1 MTVVDN
7 IMAAVSQPI
16 CLVTKSSK
24 QITFLNPAMGKLF
37 GIVTDEST
45 NEMMF
50 NDYFSFIDLIFHN
63 VFEDAN
69 YIYDEK
75 PVLIKLLKK
84 SSKQFFNAY
93 FSQLDDNTI
102 ILLLT
107 PNFLSN
113 SIIENPFLRNH
124 ENTVDLIENAPIAI
138 NIKKISGEYIWAN
151 KFQQKLLGYSN
162 DELVGKNINEV
173 SYRVRY
179 LKHKLT
185 YYILIILITNSS
197 LTINCLLSKLKRII

>member
-1 MTVVDN
+1 MVAKFETMTVVDN

-50 NDYFSFIDLIFHN
+50 NDYFSFIDLIFHD
-63 VFEDAN
+63 VFEDVN

-75 PVLIKLLKK
+75 SVLIKILKQP
-84 SSKQFFNAY
+84 SKLYFNGY
-93 FSQLDDNTI
+93 FSRLDDSTI
-102 ILLLT
+102 ILMLT
-107 PNFLSN
+107 PCFLSN

-124 ENTVDLIENAPIAI
+124 ENLVDIIENAPLAI
-138 NIKKISGEYIWAN
+138 HINNISGEFIWTN
-151 KFQQKLLGYSN
+151 KFEQELLGYSN
-162 DELVGKNINEV
+162 DELVGKNITEV
-173 SYRVRY
+173 SF
-179 LKHKLT
+179 
-185 YYILIILITNSS
+185 
-197 LTINCLLSKLKRII
+197 CLLILNIV